1 VQDFRSSPDV
11 LLARGSEWSLQ
22 NRDRKEAAALPL
34 KYLIPNADDFGYT
47 RDVNEGI
54 IHAHRH
60 GILTATTLMATGA
73 AFDHAVALARENP
86 SLDVGVHLVLVGSD
100 GFPPTVAHLIQ
111 QIALR
116 RIHVY
121 HELVAQV
128 RKVQSAG
135 IQPTHLD
142 THKHTHLLP
151 PVLDAVSRI
160 ASEFQIPWVRRPF
173 DLPLHAGGVPW
184 QRQAVSKTLGF
195 ARAGFHRVLERHR
208 CRTTDHFAGFQL
220 TGHYDAAELALLIR
234 HLPEGITEFMCHP
247 GFCTAELQAARTR
260 LKESR
265 RRELDALTSAEV
277 RGAIEESN
285 VTLTRY
291 AEIR

>member
-1 VQDFRSSPDV
+1 
-11 LLARGSEWSLQ
+11 
-22 NRDRKEAAALPL
+22 L

-54 IHAHRH
+54 IHAHRQ

-86 SLDVGVHLVLVGSD
+86 ALDVGVHLVLVGSE
-100 GFPPTVAHLIQ
+100 GFPPTVAQLIQ
-111 QIALR
+111 QLARR
-116 RIHVY
+116 RIHIY
-121 HELVAQV
+121 DQLAAQV

-151 PVLDAVSRI
+151 PVLNAVARI

-173 DLPLHAGGVPW
+173 DLPLHGGSVPW
-184 QRQAVSKTLGF
+184 QRQAV
-195 ARAGFHRVLERHR
+195 
-208 CRTTDHFAGFQL
+208 DHFAGFQL

-234 HLPEGITEFMCHP
+234 HLPDGVTEFMCHP
-247 GFCTAELQAARTR
+247 GFCTQELMAARTR
-260 LKESR
+260 LKQSR

-277 RGAIEESN
+277 RQAIEESN
-285 VTLTRY
+285 VTLARY
-291 AEIR
+291 PEIR